1 MSIRSRST
9 DDSYANAVRK
19 DLESLKATA
28 VEASRVDNVDPS
40 IRPMQGTEAEAAY
53 DQLNHVEQAAAS
65 LGVHPDSLR
74 PIGFLNSGHY
84 NALKKSNALS
94 DDLSRRIEAY
104 KVVAESSQ

>member
-28 VEASRVDNVDPS
+28 VEASRVDNVDPTV
-40 IRPMQGTEAEAAY
+40 RPEGTEAAAAY
-53 DQLNHVEQAAAS
+53 DQLAPHEQAAAS

-74 PIGFLNSGHY
+74 PIGFMNSAHY
-84 NALKKSNALS
+84 DNLKKSNALS

-104 KVVAESSQ
+104 KKVAEDAQ